1 MKKSLLFVAA
11 ILLSIAVNAQTIVI
25 DGDKADWANVPMLS
39 DPGAT
44 PVYKMVVPQDGLTL
58 PEDAAICLMV
68 ERTEAQKAIIPG
80 APVLYVD
87 ADKDAATSA
96 AADAWYCP
104 SFGPDY
110 EMGAWDGNAG
120 AASED
125 ETISEVVII
134 KSNFTGIPFAGDCN
148 AWMLFL
154 LTEDW
159 SKYKLLPNSP
169 LENEWKWSENDYHPI
184 HVRPFAFADLNG
196 TLRAADVYSSHEALT
211 PGESLNM
218 GDATSS
224 ADVALWASWAVE
236 LKEPTVFKIKANIS
250 STNAAS
256 VDLKLV
262 STATNEVVAEF
273 ASEDLAEGEEVEV
286 GEWDLSA
293 VPAGKYMLRFS
304 NHVEW
309 SAMKLNS
316 LTLETQVDP
325 SGIQTVMAA
334 SKAVKVVRDGQVLFI
349 RDGKTFNAL
358 GAEVK

>member
-11 ILLSIAVNAQTIVI
+11 ILLSFAVNAQTIVI
-25 DGDKADWANVPMLS
+25 DGNNADWANVPMLS

-44 PVYKMVVPQDGLTL
+44 PVFKMVVPQDGLTL
-58 PEDAAICLMV
+58 PDDAAICVMV
-68 ERTEAQKAIIPG
+68 ERTEAEKAIIPG
-80 APVLYVD
+80 APIVYVD
-87 ADKDAATSA
+87 ADKNAATGGP
-96 AADAWYCP
+96 AWYCP

-110 EMGAWDGNAG
+110 EMGAWDGNGG

-125 ETISEVVII
+125 ETINEVVIV

-148 AWMLFL
+148 AWMLFIL
-154 LTEDW
+154 KEDW
-159 SKYKLLPNSP
+159 SEYKYLPNSP
-169 LENEWKWSENDYHPI
+169 SDNAWLWSENDYHPI
-184 HVRPFAFADLNG
+184 YVKPFAFADLNG
-196 TLRAADVYSSHEALT
+196 TLQASAVYSSHEALT
-211 PGESLNM
+211 PGDALDM

-236 LKEPTVFKIKANIS
+236 LKEPANYIIKANIS
-250 STNAAS
+250 STNTAS

-262 STATNEVVAEF
+262 NLATNEIVATF
-273 ASEDLAEGEEVEV
+273 ASEDLAEGAEVEV
-286 GEWDLSA
+286 GEWDLSN

-316 LTLETQVDP
+316 LTLEAKSDP
-325 SGIQTVMAA
+325 SGVQTVNAA
-334 SKAVKVVRDGQVLFI
+334 SKAVKVIRNGQVLFI

>member
-11 ILLSIAVNAQTIVI
+11 ILLSVAVNAQTIVI
-25 DGDKADWANVPMLS
+25 DGDNADWANVPMLN

-44 PVYKMVVPQDGLTL
+44 PVFKMVVPQDGLTL
-58 PEDAAICLMV
+58 PDDAAICVMV
-68 ERTEAQKAIIPG
+68 ERTEAQKTTYPG
-80 APVLYVD
+80 APVVYVD
-87 ADKDAATSA
+87 ADKDAATTA
-96 AADAWYCP
+96 AGDAWYCP

-110 EMGAWDGNAG
+110 EMGAWDGNGG

-125 ETISEVVII
+125 ETINEVVIV

-148 AWMLFL
+148 AWLLFN
-154 LTEDW
+154 W
-159 SKYKLLPNSP
+159 AKLLPNSP
-169 LENEWKWSENDYHPI
+169 SDNGWNWDENDYHPI
-184 HVRPFAFADLNG
+184 HVKPFAFADLKG
-196 TLRAADVYSSHEALT
+196 TLQAADVYSSHEALT
-211 PGESLNM
+211 PGDALDM

-236 LKEPTVFKIKANIS
+236 LKEPAKYIIKANIS

-262 STATNEVVAEF
+262 NVATNEVVADF
-273 ASEDLAEGEEVEV
+273 ASKDLAEGAEVEV
-286 GEWDLSA
+286 GEWDLSN

-316 LTLETQVDP
+316 LTLEAKSDP
-325 SGIQTVMAA
+325 SGVQNVNAA
-334 SKAVKVVRDGQVLFI
+334 SKAVKVIRNGQVLFI

>member
-25 DGDKADWANVPMLS
+25 DGDKADWANVPMLN
-39 DPGAT
+39 DPGAS
-44 PVYKMVVPQDGLTL
+44 PVFKMVVPQDGLTL
-58 PEDAAICLMV
+58 PEDAAICVMV
-68 ERTEAQKAIIPG
+68 ERTEAQKETYPG
-80 APVLYVD
+80 APVVYVD
-87 ADKDAATSA
+87 ADKDAATTA

-125 ETISEVVII
+125 GTIDEVLIV
-134 KSNFTGIPFAGDCN
+134 KSKFDGIPFAGDCN
-148 AWMLFL
+148 AWLLFN
-154 LTEDW
+154 W
-159 SKYKLLPNSP
+159 NKLLPNSP

-184 HVRPFAFADLNG
+184 HVKPFAFADLDG
-196 TLRAADVYSSHEALT
+196 TLQAADVYSSHEALT
-211 PGESLNM
+211 PGEFLDM
-218 GDATSS
+218 GNATSA

-236 LKEPTVFKIKANIS
+236 LKKPAKYIIKANIS
-250 STNAAS
+250 STNVAS

-262 STATNEVVAEF
+262 NTATNEVVAEF

-316 LTLETQVDP
+316 LTLAKAALSD
-325 SGIQTVMAA
+325 IQTVNTAN
-334 SKAVKVVRDGQVLFI
+334 KAVKVVRDGQVLFI

>member
-25 DGDKADWANVPMLS
+25 DGDKVDWANVPMLN
-39 DPGAT
+39 DPGAS
-44 PVYKMVVPQDGLTL
+44 PVFKMVVPQDGLTL
-58 PEDAAICLMV
+58 PEDAAICVIV
-68 ERTEAQKAIIPG
+68 ERTEAQKETYPG
-80 APVLYVD
+80 APVVYVD
-87 ADKDAATSA
+87 ADKDAATTA

-110 EMGAWDGNAG
+110 EMGAWDGNVG

-125 ETISEVVII
+125 GTIDEVLIV
-134 KSNFTGIPFAGDCN
+134 KSKFDGIPFAGDCN
-148 AWMLFL
+148 AWLLFN
-154 LTEDW
+154 W
-159 SKYKLLPNSP
+159 NKLLPNSP

-184 HVRPFAFADLNG
+184 HVRPFAFADLDG
-196 TLRAADVYSSHEALT
+196 TLQAADVYSSHEALT
-211 PGESLNM
+211 PGEFLDM
-218 GDATSS
+218 GNATSA

-236 LKEPTVFKIKANIS
+236 LKKPAKYIIKANIS
-250 STNAAS
+250 STNVAS

-262 STATNEVVAEF
+262 NTATNEVVAEF

-316 LTLETQVDP
+316 LTLAKAALSD
-325 SGIQTVMAA
+325 IQTVNTAN
-334 SKAVKVVRDGQVLFI
+334 KAVKVVRDGQVFFV
-349 RDGKTFNAL
+349 RDGKMFNAL